1 MRTGV
6 VTRNEPISSVRL
18 SPDAL
23 ISSLTEID
31 DRLAGMFVSGDC
43 YRFSCFLAKMYPEAT
58 QWISGARDHV
68 VTEIGGTFYDATG
81 RVSKKRIERDGYHPM
96 DDGERR
102 AAEKWRYRRYA

>member
-1 MRTGV
+1 MRNV
-6 VTRNEPISSVRL
+6 VETKSEHVSSIGL
-18 SPDAL
+18 PPEAL
-23 ISSLTEID
+23 ISSLMEID

-68 VTEIGGTFYDATG
+68 VTEIGGAFYDATG